1 MDKNNRECR
10 LRRAPDL
17 QTEADWRVLLEDY
30 GHVWFVLDG
39 QRYFVFPE
47 GPHRYGLCLG
57 EDEATGNF
65 PRWTFESED
74 AFLNAKL
81 FGGRCILE
89 RLGEVLVYDP

>member
-1 MDKNNRECR
+1 MGNLELFRDESLSTGEGWKY
-10 LRRAPDL
+10 
-17 QTEADWRVLLEDY
+17 VLETF

-57 EDEATGNF
+57 EDERTGNF
-65 PRWTFESED
+65 PRWEFDSEE